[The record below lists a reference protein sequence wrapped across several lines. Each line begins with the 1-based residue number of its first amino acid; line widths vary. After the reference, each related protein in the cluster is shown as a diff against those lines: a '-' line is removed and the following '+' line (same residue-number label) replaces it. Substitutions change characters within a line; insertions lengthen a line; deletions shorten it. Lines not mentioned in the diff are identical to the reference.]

1 VKQRIRS
8 ISLLATLAV
17 AIGVISWG
25 SVLYAQNTPAAPP
38 DQQTPSS
45 QQTPNTTPPPDT
57 TPSQQQSPD
66 TTAPPSSQQP
76 PRGGTPDSSATSDAT
91 DSQTFSGTV
100 EKQGDKYVLK
110 DDTGKVYDI
119 DHQDEVKKFDGKR
132 VRVKGTLDET
142 GKKILVK

>member
-25 SVLYAQNTPAAPP
+25 SVLHAQNTPAAPP

-57 TPSQQQSPD
+57 TPSQQQPPD
-66 TTAPPSSQQP
+66 TTAPPSSRQP
-76 PRGGTPDSSATSDAT
+76 SSGGTSDPNATAT

-100 EKQGDKYVLK
+100 EKQGDKYVLR